1 MGWIG
6 SEEETPFQSSDQ
18 HGVVGKAKGLHS
30 ERVGLKHGSYT
41 FKLRGPAQ
49 ETTPFFTSVFSSGK
63 WDKTL
68 DLKELLRFRKFL

>member
-49 ETTPFFTSVFSSGK
+49 ETTPFFTSVSHLENGIK
-63 WDKTL
+63 L
-68 DLKELLRFRKFL
+68 LILKNY